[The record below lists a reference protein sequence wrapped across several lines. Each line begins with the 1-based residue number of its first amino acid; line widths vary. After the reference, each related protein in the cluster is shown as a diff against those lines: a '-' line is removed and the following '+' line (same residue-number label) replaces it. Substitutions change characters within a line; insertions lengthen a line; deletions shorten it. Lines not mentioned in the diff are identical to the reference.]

1 MFFVTKLKMKNFVEW
16 KVKGDIQEL
25 RIVNGAGEAES
36 YFCDTY
42 TAELRAPD
50 VDELG
55 SGDPEDNDDE
65 DIFDPVLFCKLFIL
79 FNYFQFV
86 RKRRSLFFA
95 FFFH

>member
-1 MFFVTKLKMKNFVEW
+1 M
-16 KVKGDIQEL
+16 
-25 RIVNGAGEAES
+25 NGAGEAES

-65 DIFDPVLFCKLFIL
+65 DIFDPVIYF
-79 FNYFQFV
+79 FNYF
-86 RKRRSLFFA
+86 LI
-95 FFFH
+95 FFFKIFF